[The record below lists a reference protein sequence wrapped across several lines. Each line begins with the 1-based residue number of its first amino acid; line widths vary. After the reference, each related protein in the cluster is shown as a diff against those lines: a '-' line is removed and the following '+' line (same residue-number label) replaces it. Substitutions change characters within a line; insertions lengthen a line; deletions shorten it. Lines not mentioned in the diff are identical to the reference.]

1 MSQRISKTFDINL
14 PLTLKLV
21 VNNVSFSN
29 HDGFKVEQLDRAIEE
44 FKESIESFLLEKVVN
59 EFYSEEF
66 LDSVDIVN
74 FEVKSDK

>member
-1 MSQRISKTFDINL
+1 MSQRSSKTFDINL

-21 VNNVSFSN
+21 VTDVSFSN
-29 HDGFKVEQLDRAIEE
+29 HDGFKGEQLDRAIEE
-44 FKESIESFLLEKVVN
+44 FKEEITSFLLGKVVN

-74 FEVKSDK
+74 FEVKSAK